1 VGATGSTQRL
11 GGQQQQHQQQETS
24 SSGGRDP
31 LFAGWNIARW
41 VLGSGGRPPGPPP
54 ALPPQA
60 SAQVAA
66 TAAAQ
71 AAAALAVWE
80 EAEENIQELSYPG
93 EQRRLGGGGF
103 AAGGCAVA
111 GYEDEE
117 EEQYYDAYRPFK
129 LLLAGGACVHV
140 RQGCAGVSGQ
150 PSRKRHS
157 EGRVHCAPPVCMC
170 RFQQQQRTPR
180 PHVHPSCPRPAGVAG
195 AVSRSATAPIDRL
208 KMLLQIHD
216 CEKGMT
222 IKEGIRK
229 MSAEG
234 AARPGLVLLLVP
246 GCNCVDA
253 GLVLGWVG
261 QLLRRPWH
269 LPCCPRAV
277 LAAPPC
283 LDRQPL

>member
-1 VGATGSTQRL
+1 M
-11 GGQQQQHQQQETS
+11 
-24 SSGGRDP
+24 
-31 LFAGWNIARW
+31 
-41 VLGSGGRPPGPPP
+41 
-54 ALPPQA
+54 
-60 SAQVAA
+60 
-66 TAAAQ
+66 
-71 AAAALAVWE
+71 
-80 EAEENIQELSYPG
+80 
-93 EQRRLGGGGF
+93 
-103 AAGGCAVA
+103 
-111 GYEDEE
+111 
-117 EEQYYDAYRPFK
+117 
-129 LLLAGGACVHV
+129 HV

-170 RFQQQQRTPR
+170 RFHQQQRTPR

-253 GLVLGWVG
+253 GLMLGWCWVG
-261 QLLRRPWH
+261 LGSCCGGRGICPVAHALFWLL
-269 LPCCPRAV
+269 LPAWTANHCEQAACALSSRAM
-277 LAAPPC
+277 APTWS
-283 LDRQPL
+283 R